1 MTIIQTQTTSFKAE
15 LYEGIHNLLLDTI
28 KIALYNANADLT
40 ESTTAYSASNEITGV
55 GYVAGGKVM
64 TGATINTSGFIAYV
78 NFDNVVWTP
87 AVFTARA
94 ALIYNASKANR
105 SIAILDFGA
114 DKTVSTLVPIFSILM
129 PTNTPTSALIRSSN

>member
-40 ESTTAYSASNEITGV
+40 DSTTAYSASNEITGV

-78 NFDNVVWTP
+78 NFDNVVWTAP
-87 AVFTARA
+87 ASFTARA
-94 ALIYNASKANR
+94 ALIYNSSKANR

-114 DKTVSTLVPIFSILM
+114 DKTVIAGQSFTIVM
-129 PTNTPTSALIRSSN
+129 PSNTATSALIRSSN